1 MWLRRVFV
9 PPIVV
14 VVFVTSSVFG
24 TGYAEMQSPVG
35 QSSSQRS
42 GVTLTV
48 LVTDG
53 QNRPVSDLSEDDFQ
67 VVEDGVPQ
75 ITSFFSNQEAPINY
89 ILAMDISGSLKDRIG
104 EIAEAGRLIIKS
116 NKRDDETF
124 LIAFR
129 GEAEAVVPKFTS
141 DTAELL
147 EGLNGIA
154 KWAGGRTALLDAIY
168 LSLDPIADHKK
179 TQPDA
184 GRRYG
189 IILVT
194 DAYDNASYYLDSEV
208 FKRLRKEGVQVF
220 AISLNKYPGKK
231 ENPVQWDKRA
241 KATTLM
247 SRIAKETGGYAFFPQ
262 SFSDL
267 QNVAKDITRYLR
279 TQYLIGYDPPAKPAK
294 QSYRKVTIKLASKP
308 GHEKYTAHVREGY
321 ELSRN

>member
-1 MWLRRVFV
+1 MWLRLIVV
-9 PPIVV
+9 PPILA
-14 VVFVTSSVFG
+14 VVFLTSVFRA
-24 TGYAEMQSPVG
+24 GYGEMQSSVA
-35 QSSSQRS
+35 QSSSQRP

-53 QNRPVSDLSEDDFQ
+53 QNRPVSDLGEGDFQ

-75 ITSFFSNQEAPINY
+75 VISFFSNHEAPINY
-89 ILAMDISGSLKDRIG
+89 ILAIDISGSLKDRIG

-116 NKRDDETF
+116 NKRDDETL
-124 LIAFR
+124 LIAFG
-129 GEAEAVVPKFTS
+129 GEAEAIVPKFTS

-147 EGLNGIA
+147 EGVNVIA

-179 TQPDA
+179 AQPDA

-194 DAYDNASYYLDSEV
+194 DGYDNASYYLDSEV

-220 AISLNKYPGKK
+220 AISLNKYPDKK
-231 ENPVQWDKRA
+231 ENPVKWDKRA
-241 KATTLM
+241 KATALL
-247 SRIAKETGGYAFFPQ
+247 SRIAKETGGYVFFPQ
-262 SFSDL
+262 SGGDL

-279 TQYLIGYDPPAKPAK
+279 TQYLIAYDPPANPAK
-294 QSYRKVTIKLASKP
+294 HSYRRVTIKLAGKP

-321 ELSRN
+321 ELSS